1 MTHALE
7 IILIIVNRPSD
18 IHKTDTVNL
27 MVHVMNSIMMLIDLA
42 IVGQPIRMS
51 HIYFTTGMAVIYGA
65 FTAIYSLAGGTDR
78 KNLETIYPILDW
90 SQPGKAIVVSAF
102 GVVFTFL
109 MHVLVFLL
117 YRIRL
122 FIYTKLCVRYRNK
135 KSSIARTLSTLEDGT
150 KENFLNPTAI
160 LDLRI

>member
-1 MTHALE
+1 M
-7 IILIIVNRPSD
+7 LIGLLIKVPSAE
-18 IHKTDTVNL
+18 IHKTDAVNM

-42 IVGQPIRMS
+42 IVGQPIRLS
-51 HIYFTTGMAVIYGA
+51 HIYFTTGVAVVYGA

-78 KNLETIYPILDW
+78 KDQRTIYPILDW

-102 GVVFTFL
+102 GVVFTFI
-109 MHVLVFLL
+109 MHMLVFLL

-122 FIYTKLCVRYRNK
+122 CIYTKLCVRYRNK
-135 KSSIARTLSTLEDGT
+135 KSSIARTLSTLDDGQ

>member
-1 MTHALE
+1 M
-7 IILIIVNRPSD
+7 
-18 IHKTDTVNL
+18 
-27 MVHVMNSIMMLIDLA
+27 
-42 IVGQPIRMS
+42 
-51 HIYFTTGMAVIYGA
+51 
-65 FTAIYSLAGGTDR
+65 
-78 KNLETIYPILDW
+78 
-90 SQPGKAIVVSAF
+90 SAF
-102 GVVFTFL
+102 GVVFTFI

-122 FIYTKLCVRYRNK
+122 FIYTKLCISYRNK

>member
-1 MTHALE
+1 M
-7 IILIIVNRPSD
+7 
-18 IHKTDTVNL
+18 

-51 HIYFTTGMAVIYGA
+51 HIYFTTGVSVVYAA

-78 KNLETIYPILDW
+78 KNQTTIYPILDW

-102 GVVFTFL
+102 GVVFTFI

-122 FIYTKLCVRYRNK
+122 FIYTKLCIRYRNK
-135 KSSIARTLSTLEDGT
+135 KSNIARTLSTLDDGQ